1 MNEPMNRFARAQGN
15 LRREDARFL
24 CGRGT
29 YTDDLNV
36 PGQVHLAVLRSP
48 HAHARIAAVDKSAA
62 LALPGVLGVWTGA
75 DLLALG
81 IGPIPFAAGT
91 KKPDGSATSAP
102 LRYPL
107 TPDVAR
113 FVGDAVVA
121 VVAETLQTARDAAEL
136 VVVDYEE
143 LPAVAHPAQAAAAG
157 APAIYAAAPGNVIAV
172 SEHGD
177 RAATDAAFARAKH
190 IARIKVVNNRV
201 APSMLEPRAA
211 VGEYDAASG
220 RYTLHASCQNNT
232 GTRDGL
238 AQNVLKVPEDK
249 VRVLVHDIGGGFG
262 AKVFF
267 YPEDALTVI
276 LAREA
281 GRPVKWRAERSES
294 FLADTHGREN
304 VTSAELAL
312 DENGKFL
319 ALRIDLLAAMG
330 AYLSFVGP
338 MVPLMA
344 GPRVATGAYDIPAA
358 HFQGRA
364 VLTNTTPL
372 SAYRG
377 AGRPE
382 SIYLLERL
390 VDVAARQTGIDAV
403 ELRRRNFIAK
413 SAFPYKVITGL
424 AYDCGDFAEVMD
436 RAVARAD
443 WGGFAARKKDSLSR
457 NQLRGRG
464 LAYYIEWTGAD
475 PTERTIVEVHAD
487 GRIVLMSGTQNMGQ
501 GLETSYAQLL
511 AAEFGLPAETIEIVQ
526 GDTDRITG
534 VGSFGSRSLFVG
546 GSAAIAG
553 ARAVIKKGQDLAAE
567 TLEAAAPDIVYKEG
581 RYTIAGTDRSI
592 GMFELAA
599 KQPARMFLAEAKLT
613 VKGPSWPNGC
623 HVCEVEIDRDTG
635 VVKVV
640 KLTGL
645 DDAGRIINPMIV
657 NGQIHGGLGQGIG
670 QALLEEVRYDEAGQL
685 LTGAFLDYCL
695 PRADDLPDFDLATY
709 DGAPCTNN
717 PLGAKGVGEIG
728 AVVGP
733 PVVVSAVVDALRDYG
748 VTHLDMP
755 IRGEDVWRVLA
766 AGIRA

>member
-1 MNEPMNRFARAQGN
+1 MTDAINRFASAQGN

-24 CGRGT
+24 AGRGT
-29 YTDDLNV
+29 YTDDLNL
-36 PGQVHLAVLRSP
+36 PGQVYLAVLRSP
-48 HAHARIAAVDKSAA
+48 YPHARIGAVDKTAA
-62 LALPGVLGVWTGA
+62 LTLPGVLGVWTGA
-75 DLLALG
+75 ELVASG
-81 IGPIPFAAGT
+81 IGPIPFSPGT
-91 KKPDGSATSAP
+91 KKPDGTPTSAP

-121 VVAETLQTARDAAEL
+121 VVADSLQLARDAAEL
-136 VVVDYEE
+136 VLVEYEE
-143 LPAVAHPAQAAAAG
+143 LPAVAYPAAAAAAG
-157 APAIYAAAPGNVIAV
+157 APSIYAAAPGNVVAV

-190 IARIKVVNNRV
+190 IVRIDLVNNRV
-201 APSMLEPRAA
+201 APNMLEPRAA

-220 RYTLHASCQNNT
+220 RYTLHASCQNNA
-232 GTRDGL
+232 GTRAGL
-238 AQNVLKVPEDK
+238 AQSVLKVPEDR

-276 LAREA
+276 LAREV

-294 FLADTHGREN
+294 FLSDTHGRDN

-312 DENGKFL
+312 DESGRIL
-319 ALRIDLLAAMG
+319 ALRINLLAAMG
-330 AYLSFVGP
+330 AYLAFVGP

-364 VLTNTTPL
+364 VLTNTAPL

-382 SIYLLERL
+382 SIYLIERL
-390 VDVAARQTGIDAV
+390 IDLAAHQTGIDAL
-403 ELRRRNFIAK
+403 ELRRRNFIPRG
-413 SAFPYKVITGL
+413 AFPYKVITGL
-424 AYDCGDFAEVMD
+424 EYDCGNFAEVMS
-436 RAVARAD
+436 RTLERAD
-443 WGGFAARKKDSLSR
+443 WAGYPARKAASLAR
-457 NQLRGRG
+457 NKLRGRG

-511 AAEFGLPAETIEIVQ
+511 SVEFGLPAEKIDIVQ

-553 ARAVIKKGQDLAAE
+553 ARAVIGKGQDLAAE
-567 TLEAAAPDIVYKEG
+567 TLEAAAPDIVYEQG
-581 RYTIAGTDRSI
+581 RYSIAGTDRGI
-592 GMFELAA
+592 GIFEVAA
-599 KQPARMFLAEAKLT
+599 TQPGRMFLAEAKVT

-623 HVCEVEIDRDTG
+623 HVCEVEIDPDTG

-640 KLTGL
+640 RLTGL

-670 QALLEEVRYDEAGQL
+670 QALMEHVRYDENGQL

-695 PRADDLPDFDLATY
+695 PRADDLPPFDLATY
-709 DGAPCTNN
+709 DGEPCTNN
-717 PLGAKGVGEIG
+717 PLGSKGVGEIG

-733 PVVVSAVVDALRDYG
+733 PVVVNAVVDALRDFG
-748 VTHLDMP
+748 VSHLDMP
-755 IRGEDVWRVLA
+755 IRSEDVWRA
-766 AGIRA
+766 MTSGRTA

>member
-1 MNEPMNRFARAQGN
+1 MNEPINRFASAQGT
-15 LRREDARFL
+15 LRREDRRFL
-24 CGRGT
+24 SGRGT
-29 YTDDLNV
+29 YTDDLEL
-36 PGQVHLAVLRSP
+36 PGQVHMVVLRSP
-48 HAHARIAAVDKSAA
+48 HPHARIVSVDKSAA
-62 LALPGVLGVWTGA
+62 LALPGVLGVWTGR

-81 IGPIPFAAGT
+81 IGPIPFSPGT

-121 VVAETLQTARDAAEL
+121 VVAETVQVARDATELVNVEYAEL
-136 VVVDYEE
+136 D
-143 LPAVAHPAQAAAAG
+143 AVAHPTQAAADG
-157 APAIYAAAPGNVIAV
+157 APVLYEAAPGNIVAV

-177 RAATDAAFARAKH
+177 KAATDAAFLRAKH
-190 IARIKVVNNRV
+190 VVRIKLVNNRV
-201 APSMLEPRAA
+201 APSTLEPRAA
-211 VGEYDAASG
+211 AGEYDASSG
-220 RYTLHASCQNNT
+220 RYTLHASCQNNA
-232 GTRDGL
+232 GARAGL
-238 AQNVLKVPEDK
+238 ALSVLKVPEDV

-267 YPEDALTVI
+267 YPEDALTVV
-276 LAREA
+276 LAREV

-294 FLADTHGREN
+294 FLSDTHGRDN

-312 DENGKFL
+312 DESGQFL
-319 ALRIDLLAAMG
+319 ALRINLLAAMG
-330 AYLSFVGP
+330 AYLAFVGP

-344 GPRVATGAYDIPAA
+344 GPRVATGAYLIPAA
-358 HFQGRA
+358 HFRGRA
-364 VLTNTTPL
+364 VLTNTAPL

-382 SIYLLERL
+382 SIYLIERL
-390 VDVAARQTGIDAV
+390 VDLAARQTGIDPVA
-403 ELRRRNFIAK
+403 LRRRNFIPGT
-413 SAFPYKVITGL
+413 AFPYKLITGL
-424 AYDCGDFAEVMD
+424 EYDCGNFTEVMD
-436 RAVARAD
+436 RTVSRAD
-443 WGGFAARKKDSLSR
+443 WSGYEARKSESLAR
-457 NQLRGRG
+457 NKLRGRG

-475 PTERTIVEVHAD
+475 PTERTIVEVHGD

-511 AAEFGLPAETIEIVQ
+511 SVEFGLPAEQIDIVQ

-534 VGSFGSRSLFVG
+534 TGSFGSRSLFVG

-553 ARAVIKKGQDLAAE
+553 ARAVIKNGQALAAE
-567 TLEAAAPDIVYKEG
+567 TLEAAEPDIAYAAG
-581 RYTIAGTDRSI
+581 RYTIAGTDRGI
-592 GMFELAA
+592 GLFELAA
-599 KQPARMFLAEAKLT
+599 QQPQNMFLAEAKLT

-635 VVKVV
+635 QVAVV

-657 NGQIHGGLGQGIG
+657 EGQIHGGLGQGIG
-670 QALLEEVRYDEAGQL
+670 QALMEHVRYDENGQL

-695 PRADDLPDFDLATY
+695 PRADDLPSFNLATY
-709 DGAPCTNN
+709 DGEPCTNN

-733 PVVVSAVVDALRDYG
+733 PAVVNAVVDALRDFG
-748 VTHLDMP
+748 VTHIDMP
-755 IRGEDVWRVLA
+755 VRGEDVWRLMSK
-766 AGIRA
+766 AG

>member
-1 MNEPMNRFARAQGN
+1 MNEPIKRFGSAQGT
-15 LRREDARFL
+15 LRREDQRFL
-24 CGRGT
+24 SGRGT
-29 YTDDLNV
+29 YTDDLNL
-36 PGQVHLAVLRSP
+36 PGQAHLVVLRSP
-48 HAHARIAAVDKSAA
+48 HPHARIVSVDKTVA
-62 LALPGVLGVWTGA
+62 LALPGVLGVWTGR

-81 IGPIPFAAGT
+81 IGPIPFSPGT
-91 KKPDGSATSAP
+91 SKPDGSATTAP

-121 VVAETLQTARDAAEL
+121 VVAETVQIARDATEL
-136 VVVDYEE
+136 VGVEYAE
-143 LPAVAHPAQAAAAG
+143 LPAVAHPLAAAAQG
-157 APAIYAAAPGNVIAV
+157 APALYDAAPGNIVAV
-172 SEHGD
+172 SQHGD
-177 RAATDAAFARAKH
+177 RAATDAAFLRATH
-190 IARIKVVNNRV
+190 VVRIELVNNRV

-211 VGEYDAASG
+211 MGEYDAASG
-220 RYTLHASCQNNT
+220 RYTLHASCQNNA
-232 GTRDGL
+232 GARAGL
-238 AQNVLKVPEDK
+238 AQGVLGVEEER

-276 LAREA
+276 LAKQV

-294 FLADTHGREN
+294 FLSDTHGRDN

-312 DENGKFL
+312 DGAGKFL

-330 AYLSFVGP
+330 AYLAFVGP
-338 MVPLMA
+338 TVPLMA

-364 VLTNTTPL
+364 VLTNTAPL

-382 SIYLLERL
+382 SIYLIERL
-390 VDVAARQTGIDAV
+390 VDLAARQTGIDPL
-403 ELRRRNFIAK
+403 ELRRRNFIPGN
-413 SAFPYKVITGL
+413 AFPYKVITGL
-424 AYDCGDFAEVMD
+424 TYDCGNFAEVMD
-436 RAVARAD
+436 RAVTRAD
-443 WGGFAARKKDSLSR
+443 WEGYATRKAGSLSR
-457 NQLRGRG
+457 NKLRGRG
-464 LAYYIEWTGAD
+464 IAYYIEWTGAD
-475 PTERTIVEVHAD
+475 PTERTVVEVFGD

-511 AAEFGLPAETIEIVQ
+511 SAEFGLPAEKIEIVQ

-553 ARAVIKKGQDLAAE
+553 ARAVIKKGQALAAE
-567 TLEAAAPDIVYKEG
+567 TLEAAEPDITYERG
-581 RYTIAGTDRSI
+581 RYTIAGTDRGI
-592 GMFELAA
+592 DLFELATR
-599 KQPARMFLAEAKLT
+599 QPQKMFMAEAKFT

-623 HVCEVEIDRDTG
+623 HICEVEIDRDTG
-635 VVKVV
+635 TVHVV

-657 NGQIHGGLGQGIG
+657 EGQIHGGLGQGIG
-670 QALLEEVRYDEAGQL
+670 QALMEHVQYDDSGQL

-695 PRADDLPDFDLATY
+695 PRADDLPAFDLATY

-717 PLGAKGVGEIG
+717 PLGSKGVGEIG

-733 PVVVSAVVDALRDYG
+733 PVVVNAVVDALSEFG
-748 VTHLDMP
+748 VTHVDMP
-755 IRGEDVWRVLA
+755 VRGEDVWRLMSNGNGA
-766 AGIRA
+766 